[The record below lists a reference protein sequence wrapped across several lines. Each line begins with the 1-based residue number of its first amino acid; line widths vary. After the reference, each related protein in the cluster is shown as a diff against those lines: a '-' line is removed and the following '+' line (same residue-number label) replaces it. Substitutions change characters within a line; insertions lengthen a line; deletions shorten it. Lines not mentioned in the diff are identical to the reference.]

1 MKNVGG
7 QAVLE
12 GVMMRGSHCVATSVR
27 TPEGMIETLIEP
39 IKYQPSTLRKT
50 PVLRGIFNL
59 VDSLATGMRVMNF
72 SSQFFEEAE
81 EKPSQLKKIMD
92 KVFKGKSEAIF
103 QGLTIIISLA
113 IALLFFTVLPT
124 FLARLLIDP
133 VGNRVAL
140 NLLEALIKIV
150 LFIAYLFGISKLPE
164 IHRVFMYHG
173 AEHKVIDAYE
183 KGLELTKENVR
194 KSSRYHARCGTNF
207 MFLVLMVS
215 ILIFTF
221 VPSSNPF
228 IRVLAKILLIPL
240 VSGLTFELI
249 LWLGA
254 SESTLSRA
262 ISLPGKLMQR
272 FTTAEPDDSMIEV
285 AITALKR
292 SENLPWTIKEL
303 KDFADERLKGLE
315 GAALD
320 RDVILEHVTGF
331 DRAYLLAHPEATVSN
346 ADFEKFKE
354 LINKRRNHMPVSYIT
369 GHKEFMGLD
378 FIVNEHTLI
387 PRPDTET
394 LVEEVSLLI
403 TGLVERQESIRIL
416 DLCSG
421 SGAIGLSL
429 AHRFPQSQLV
439 LADISPRAMAV
450 ARMNA
455 QNLGLNEQTD
465 FKVGDLFDAIKGA
478 DDFDIIVSN
487 PPYITKDDMRTL
499 PRDVREYEPRQAL
512 DGGPSGLDFYER
524 ISDKARQYLVD
535 GGSLYFEIGADQ
547 GQTVSDLLH
556 QYNWQDIEV
565 INDLA
570 GKSRVVRASWVRDL

>member
-27 TPEGMIETLIEP
+27 TPGGVIQTLTEP
-39 IKYQPSTLRKT
+39 IQYHRSALRKT
-50 PVLRGIFNL
+50 PVLRGMFNL
-59 VDSLATGMRVMNF
+59 ADSLTTGMRVMNYA
-72 SSQFFEEAE
+72 SQFFEEEA
-81 EKPSQLKKIMD
+81 EKPSRVEVFVDKIS
-92 KVFKGKSEAIF
+92 KGRGDSVF
-103 QGLTIIISLA
+103 QGLTIALSIG

-124 FLARLLIDP
+124 LLARFLIQP
-133 VGNRVAL
+133 EGNRLSL
-140 NLLEALIKIV
+140 NLLEALIKVV
-150 LFIAYLFGISKLPE
+150 LFILYLFGISRIPE
-164 IHRVFMYHG
+164 IHRVFKYHG

-183 KGLELTKENVR
+183 HDLELTIENVR
-194 KSSRYHARCGTNF
+194 RSSRYHARCGTNF

-215 ILIFTF
+215 ILVFTF
-221 VPSSNPF
+221 VPSFDPVV
-228 IRVLAKILLIPL
+228 RVISKILLIPV

-254 SESTLSRA
+254 NESGLSRA
-262 ISLPGKLMQR
+262 ISLPGKMMQR
-272 FTTAEPDDSMIEV
+272 ITTAEPDDAMIEV

-292 SENLPWTIKEL
+292 SEDLPWTVKEL
-303 KDFADERLKGLE
+303 KAYADERLRGLD

-320 RDVILEHVTGF
+320 RDVILAHVTGY
-331 DRAYLLAHPEATVSN
+331 DRSYLLAHPEAAVPF
-346 ADFEKFKE
+346 ADFERFRE
-354 LINKRRNHMPVSYIT
+354 LIDRRRTHMPVSYII

-378 FIVNEHTLI
+378 FVVNEHTLI

-394 LVEEVSLLI
+394 LVEEAAGFLESLSAN
-403 TGLVERQESIRIL
+403 QAAIRIL
-416 DLCSG
+416 DLCAG

-450 ARMNA
+450 ARLNA
-455 QNLGLNEQTD
+455 QNLGVEDRTE
-465 FKVGDLFDAIKGA
+465 FMVGDLFDAVSGA
-478 DDFDIIVSN
+478 DNFDVIVSN
-487 PPYITKDDMRTL
+487 PPYIRSRDMRTL

-512 DGGPSGLDFYER
+512 DGGDSGLDFYER

-535 GGSLYFEIGADQ
+535 GGGLFFEIGADQ
-547 GQTVSDLLH
+547 AKEVSEQL
-556 QYNWQDIEV
+556 QRFNWQGIRV

-570 GKSRVVRASWVRDL
+570 GKARVVRASWIRDL

>member
-81 EKPSQLKKIMD
+81 EEPSQLKKFMD

-103 QGLTIIISLA
+103 QGLTIVISLA

-133 VGNRVAL
+133 VGNRIAL
-140 NLLEALIKIV
+140 NLLEAFIKIV

-292 SENLPWTIKEL
+292 SENLPWTVKEL

-346 ADFEKFKE
+346 AEFEKFKE

-394 LVEEVSLLI
+394 LVEEVSLLM

-465 FKVGDLFDAIKGA
+465 FKVGDLFDAIIGA

-487 PPYITKDDMRTL
+487 PPYITRDDMRTL

>member
-81 EKPSQLKKIMD
+81 EKPSRLKKFVD
-92 KVFKGKSEAIF
+92 QVFKGKSEAIF
-103 QGLTIIISLA
+103 QGLTIMISLA

-133 VGNRVAL
+133 VGNRIAL
-140 NLLEALIKIV
+140 NLLEAFIKIV

-292 SENLPWTIKEL
+292 SENLPWTVKEL

-346 ADFEKFKE
+346 AEFEKFKE

-394 LVEEVSLLI
+394 LVEEVSLLM
-403 TGLVERQESIRIL
+403 TGLVERQKSIRIL

-465 FKVGDLFDAIKGA
+465 FKVGDLFDAIIGA

-487 PPYITKDDMRTL
+487 PPYITRDDMRTL

>member
-27 TPEGMIETLIEP
+27 TPEGMIETLTEP
-39 IKYQPSTLRKT
+39 IKYHQSSLRKT
-50 PVLRGIFNL
+50 PILRGIFNL

-72 SSQFFEEAE
+72 STQFFEEEVE
-81 EKPSQLKKIMD
+81 EPSKFENWLEKIS
-92 KVFKGKSEAIF
+92 KGKSQKIF
-103 QGLTIIISLA
+103 QGVTIGVSLA

-124 FLARLLIDP
+124 FLARLLIEP
-133 VGNRVAL
+133 VGNRMAL

-183 KGLELTKENVR
+183 HGLELTTENVR

-221 VPSSNPF
+221 VPSANPF
-228 IRVLAKILLIPL
+228 IRVFAKIVLIPL
-240 VSGLTFELI
+240 ISGITFELI

-254 SESTLSRA
+254 NDSALSKA
-262 ISLPGKLMQR
+262 ISLPGKMMQR

-292 SENLPWTIKEL
+292 SENLLWTIKEL
-303 KDFADERLKGLE
+303 KAFADERLKGLE

-331 DRAYLLAHPEATVSN
+331 DRAYLMAHPEATVSY
-346 ADFEKFKE
+346 AKFEGFKE

-394 LVEEVSLLI
+394 LVEEVSHLI
-403 TGLVERQESIRIL
+403 EAFVNKQETIRIL

-429 AHRFPQSQLV
+429 AHRFPQMELV

-455 QNLGLNEQTD
+455 QNLGLNQQTD
-465 FKVGDLFDAIKGA
+465 FKVGDLFDAIKGS
-478 DDFDIIVSN
+478 DDFDVIVSN
-487 PPYITKDDMRTL
+487 PPYITSNDMRSL

-512 DGGPSGLDFYER
+512 DGGGSGLEFYER
-524 ISDKARQYLVD
+524 ISDKARQYLVN

-547 GQTVSDLLH
+547 GQEVSELLR
-556 QYNWQDIEV
+556 QFNWQDIEV